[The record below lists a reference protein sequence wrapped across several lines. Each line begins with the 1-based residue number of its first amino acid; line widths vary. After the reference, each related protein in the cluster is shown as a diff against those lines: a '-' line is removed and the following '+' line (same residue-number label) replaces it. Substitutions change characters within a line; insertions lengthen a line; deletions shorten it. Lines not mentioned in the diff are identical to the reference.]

1 MASILNGKFWRDDE
15 TSTAMGGTELL
26 AHRLVDNVDPSLLED
41 VEIHISRATEK
52 DEAKK
57 QLLWVHDL
65 AEDPAVEHLKGNGH
79 EENDKIIFVSHWQQ
93 QMYNKYLGVPMSK
106 GVVIQNA
113 ITPIEAHD
121 KPNDGKIR
129 LIYTSTPHRGLN
141 ILYSVFKELA
151 KTHDDIELDVYSSF
165 KLYGWE
171 QRDEPFKELFK
182 ALEEHPRIN
191 YHGAVSNDEVREA
204 LKKADIFAY
213 PSTWQETSC
222 LSLIEAMSASCLCL
236 HSSLAALP
244 ETSMLG
250 TYMYEYS
257 EVPNEHATKFFHNM
271 NGLINGYKQNRDV
284 HTSLAK
290 YKKPL
295 VDSVY
300 GIDRFKQT
308 WEAFLKTC

>member
-26 AHRLVDNVDPSLLED
+26 AHRLVDNVDSKLLEN
-41 VEIHISRATEK
+41 VEIHISRATKK
-52 DEAKK
+52 DENKK

-65 AEDPAVEHLKGNGH
+65 AEDPAVSHLKDGGH
-79 EENDKIIFVSHWQQ
+79 SEYDKIIFVSHWQQ

-106 GVVIQNA
+106 GIVIQNA
-113 ITPIEAHD
+113 ITPIEDHD
-121 KPNDGKIR
+121 KPDDGTIR

-141 ILYSVFKELA
+141 ILYTVFNELS
-151 KTHDDIELDVYSSF
+151 KHHKDIELDVYSSF
-165 KLYGWE
+165 NLYGWGS
-171 QRDEPFKELFK
+171 RDEPFKNIFN
-182 ALEEHPRIN
+182 ALEEHPHIN
-191 YHGAVSNDEVREA
+191 YHGAVSNDNVRDA

-250 TYMYEYS
+250 TYIYEYS
-257 EVPNEHATKFFHNM
+257 EEPNDHATRFFHNL
-271 NGLINGYKQNRDV
+271 NGLITGYKENRENMK
-284 HTSLAK
+284 SLAK

-300 GIDRFKQT
+300 GIERFKKT